1 MIGEVAGANLWYVSS
16 IRCSGARLLSS
27 FDPALPSVN
36 MNDTFTFT
44 TGVIL
49 SVNVLNDD
57 EEEESIVLFQSDP
70 LKKPVS
76 YKVGNPT
83 PIQADAP
90 NAFVAW

>member
-1 MIGEVAGANLWYVSS
+1 MIKTLKFIFYSK
-16 IRCSGARLLSS
+16 I
-27 FDPALPSVN
+27 
-36 MNDTFTFT
+36 TKTYH
-44 TGVIL
+44 IL

-83 PIQADAP
+83 PI
-90 NAFVAW
+90 